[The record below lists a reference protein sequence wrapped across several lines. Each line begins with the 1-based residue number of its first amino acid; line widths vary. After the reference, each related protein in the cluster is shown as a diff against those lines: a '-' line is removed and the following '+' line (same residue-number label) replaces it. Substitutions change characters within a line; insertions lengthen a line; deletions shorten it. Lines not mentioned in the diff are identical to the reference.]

1 MRNVMFYETYFDH
14 YIPELWF
21 SGKPKVGDRGYSE
34 YGAHMH
40 RHIEFQYL
48 LTGSEIFTVDGEK
61 YCSDDNFIF
70 IFPYQI
76 HSNHFN
82 RDCQHI
88 SAIVNPNAF
97 ESYTKLLT
105 DYRPL
110 SRRFREARFPRIS
123 TGLYDTQTIFS
134 STRII
139 RIRSSS
145 FTTR

>member
-1 MRNVMFYETYFDH
+1 MKNVMFYETYFDH

-82 RDCQHI
+82 RDCQSI
-88 SAIVNPNAF
+88 P
-97 ESYTKLLT
+97 T
-105 DYRPL
+105 PL
-110 SRRFREARFPRIS
+110 RATQSFSPITARSPRRFREARFLSIS
-123 TGLYDTQTIFS
+123 TGLYDTQTISS

-139 RIRSSS
+139 RIRSSF